1 MNKKNKYILA
11 LLIVGILAGA
21 AICAILLLQN
31 AEDKSII
38 TMKNELKTI
47 KLPEPRYESEISVEE
62 ALLARRS
69 VRNYKN
75 EPLTLKE
82 VSQLLWAAQG
92 ITNEK
97 GSRSAPSAGALYPLE
112 VYVVAQN
119 VDSLS
124 GGIYK
129 YKPQGHELTKV
140 VEGDKR
146 MGLYNA
152 ALDQSAVKDAAVVVV
167 FSAVYE
173 RTAEK
178 YGERGERYVHLET
191 GHAAQNVYLQ
201 AISLGLGTV
210 VIGAFNDNEVKKI
223 MNMQDDEQ
231 PLYIMP
237 VGRKK

>member
-1 MNKKNKYILA
+1 MDKKSKYILA
-11 LLIVGILAGA
+11 LLAVVILAGGA
-21 AICAILLLQN
+21 TYAILLLRN
-31 AEDKSII
+31 MEDKSAI
-38 TMKNELKTI
+38 TMKNKLETI
-47 KLPEPRYESEISVEE
+47 KLPEPRYGSETSVEE

-97 GSRSAPSAGALYPLE
+97 GLRVAPSAGALYPLE
-112 VYVVAQN
+112 VYLAVGN
-119 VDSLS
+119 VNSLS
-124 GGIYK
+124 SGVYK
-129 YKPQGHELTKV
+129 YKPQGHELAKV
-140 VEGDKR
+140 AEGDKR
-146 MGLYNA
+146 MELYNA
-152 ALDQSAVKDAAVVVV
+152 ALNQSAVKDAAVAVV
-167 FSAVYE
+167 FSAVYK

-178 YGERGERYVHLET
+178 YGERGKRYVHLET

-201 AISLGLGTV
+201 ATSLGLGTV
-210 VIGAFNDNEVKKI
+210 VIGAFDDNEVKKI

-237 VGRKK
+237 VGRK

>member
-1 MNKKNKYILA
+1 MNKKRKYILA
-11 LLIVGILAGA
+11 LFAIAVLAGA
-21 AICAILLLQN
+21 IVYAILLSQN
-31 AEDKSII
+31 MKKESAT
-38 TMKNELKTI
+38 TMKNELETI
-47 KLPEPRYESEISVEE
+47 KLPEPRFESEISVEE

-69 VRNYKN
+69 VRDYKN
-75 EPLTLKE
+75 NPLTLKE

-112 VYVVAQN
+112 VYMIIGN
-119 VDSLS
+119 VNSLS
-124 GGIYK
+124 SGVYK
-129 YKPQGHELTKV
+129 YKPQGHELAKV
-140 VEGDKR
+140 AEGDKR
-146 MGLYNA
+146 MELCNA

-173 RTAEK
+173 RTVEK

-201 AISLGLGTV
+201 ATSLGLGTV
-210 VIGAFNDNEVKKI
+210 VIGAFDDNKVKKI
-223 MNMQDDEQ
+223 MNMQDDEH